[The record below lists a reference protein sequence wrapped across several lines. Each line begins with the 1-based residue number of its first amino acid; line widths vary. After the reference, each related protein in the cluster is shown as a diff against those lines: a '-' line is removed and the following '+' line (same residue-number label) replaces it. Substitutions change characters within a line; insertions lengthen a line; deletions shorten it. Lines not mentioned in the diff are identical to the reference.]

1 MKPFGD
7 LNCIINEGMDE
18 IMKKFIIFVII
29 TLIIA
34 VIGCGFYIWYNNIPS
49 SEILGDSIYF
59 NATTFTYEGSET
71 ATIHN
76 ADRLKEILDN
86 LEYGDALCKGIAN
99 YSLKSNDGTQYLVLT
114 ECNGVQKNGKQASV
128 SEEQMKEIENLII
141 NGISDAE
148 KISDSAN
155 IEIKAEEK

>member
-59 NATTFTYEGSET
+59 NATTFTYEGS
-71 ATIHN
+71 
-76 ADRLKEILDN
+76 D
-86 LEYGDALCKGIAN
+86 
-99 YSLKSNDGTQYLVLT
+99 
-114 ECNGVQKNGKQASV
+114 
-128 SEEQMKEIENLII
+128 
-141 NGISDAE
+141 ISDAE